1 MFCKNCGYDLPG
13 SVKFC
18 PRCGTKILPP
28 GSAAGAAPQES
39 PSPEE
44 GADVIKKK
52 GSSKPPKKY
61 MLAGAVS
68 LLLVLCIVLVFVV
81 RKKDL
86 RSRLEEQLRL
96 GAAYLQ
102 EMNFDMALDAYAA
115 AIEIDEREPRA
126 YLGRADV
133 YTVMAR
139 ETARQSQ
146 SEDDIRKARDYK
158 GNAEK
163 DIEKVEELLDPEM
176 GEDETDSYLE
186 NARKNLDDAENM
198 IDLRYVEVADLQKV
212 IESVLSLPYIGN
224 TSYGE
229 SFSGGGAEPFALREG
244 SGYISAAVSD
254 LDGDDFP
261 EVLVISLEGEDSLG
275 RGQNR
280 LLLHVLEYES
290 ETWREAARQDMEEY
304 TSVSVNDYAI
314 PLIRDVFLRSQE
326 DAVSVFVESRYIGE
340 ARITWSLHRYV
351 YDGQAFV
358 LQPVCESV
366 PADTELSAHGTL
378 FFNNPAYSGMEEYQ
392 HIWSVLGD
400 MEESGLPVMEGG
412 QFTPRLILSDAEG
425 ITALASFYRDQGE
438 EGPASGQSLVELTDW
453 FLLPEE
459 EAEARKEE
467 AAEEEEAA
475 VQEDLTWEAQD
486 ALYREKIAEIRADY
500 RSSYG
505 NGDCGFFY
513 YDMDSDG
520 IFELFANYND
530 YNTDT
535 SAARLFTIKGSWVTE
550 LSLDYRPS
558 RGERIFLGISAEGRP
573 ILYSY
578 ANERYQNYEFYYD
591 YTFYGLTKND
601 LTLTRERLASYTS
614 YYDDV
619 RYPDCAVSFYNNN
632 IQTINFSDLMYRL
645 RKNTKFNYDLVEW
658 TVRGNTVSGNLFKS
672 QGEGAFPGGRFE
684 LHLDTASAVLYYDS
698 DFENY
703 YATERLT
710 LR

>member
-1 MFCKNCGYDLPG
+1 MFCKNCGYDLPD

-39 PSPEE
+39 PSPQE

-139 ETARQSQ
+139 ETARQAQ

-186 NARKNLDDAENM
+186 NARKNLDDAGDM

-280 LLLHVLEYES
+280 LLLHVLEYED

-326 DAVSVFVESRYIGE
+326 DAVSIFVESRYIGE

-351 YDGQAFV
+351 YDGMAFV

-366 PADTELSAHGTL
+366 PADTELSAHGNL
-378 FFNNPAYSGMEEYQ
+378 FFNNPAYSGVEEYQ

-425 ITALASFYRDQGE
+425 ITALASFYRDHGE
-438 EGPASGQSLVELTDW
+438 EGPASGQSLVDLTDW

-467 AAEEEEAA
+467 AAEEEEAST
-475 VQEDLTWEAQD
+475 QEDLTWEAQE
-486 ALYREKIAEIRADY
+486 ALYKSSFADIQT
-500 RSSYG
+500 RMRNTWGG
-505 NGDCGFFY
+505 NSRCDFCY
-513 YDMDSDG
+513 YDMDKDG
-520 IFELFANYND
+520 IFELFVNYTD
-530 YNTDT
+530 YSNYWGT
-535 SAARLFTIKGSWVTE
+535 ALYTIQGGWVTE
-550 LSLDYRPS
+550 LALDYRPG
-558 RGERIFLGISAEGRP
+558 RGERLYLGAAADGRP
-573 ILYSY
+573 LLSSY
-578 ANERYQNYEFYYD
+578 ANMRERGYEPYFD
-591 YTFYGLTKND
+591 FTFYALTKKD
-601 LTLTRERLASYTS
+601 LTVTREKIDSYS
-614 YYDDV
+614 GYYDDISV
-619 RYPDCAVSFYNNN
+619 PDCLTFFSAD
-632 IQTINFSDLMYRL
+632 TPRGINFCDLMYRL
-645 RKNTKFNYDLVEW
+645 RSRTKYDYELYNW
-658 TVRGNTVSGNLFKS
+658 TVRGNTVSGMLFRS
-672 QGEGAFPGGRFE
+672 QGEGAIEGGSFE
-684 LHLDTASAVLYYDS
+684 LHLDTASAVLYYNA
-698 DFENY
+698 FMEEY